1 MHGTNTFLVLALVLL
16 VGVGSG
22 LLAKRFRLP
31 SVTGQIIAGVL
42 IGPAVLHLIPLED
55 AESFGPVISFAL
67 ALMAVD
73 VGSHLSFR
81 RLRHAKRRL
90 ALLVLAEVTI
100 TPTLVFLVSRVAG
113 DVPWY
118 ISLLLATIAIST
130 APATVLALVKETRSE
145 GVFVK
150 TLIAAVAL
158 NNLFCI
164 LAFDVAHAVAE
175 GAATH
180 HAKTF
185 LELLAT
191 PVKDL
196 VLSGMLAC
204 VTGGGLVLAT
214 RSTVRPD
221 RLAAASLI
229 AIMLT
234 MGLAHELGLSVLLSC
249 LFLGVFIEN
258 VTPDKNELGPVVFAT
273 FELAIYAIFFTIA
286 GMELQ
291 FEYLSSAG
299 LLAAGVFAARAVG
312 KVGSGYVSMRLA
324 GATDRIRRYLGLALL
339 PQAGLAVGL
348 MLLVIDNPAFNA
360 SESLQSVRDMFLATV
375 LAVVLLNELVGPV
388 LTRAALSRSGDFG
401 KDRARVLDFLHEDNI
416 FCDLEADDFMSA
428 TEQLVDRLLEVKE
441 LTATRDELMAAL
453 VGDDG
458 GVATCL
464 GEGLALPHTRIPEG
478 ETIQGVMG
486 IFPKGVPAD
495 TPDGR
500 PLRLIVVFVTPL
512 DQQDHHL
519 AVLAAFARAIGQ
531 DANVRKAL
539 YRAHTPAHA
548 YELLHA
554 DERTEEFNHY
564 LGEDEVEA

>member
-22 LLAKRFRLP
+22 LLAKRVRLP

-42 IGPAVLHLIPLED
+42 IGPAVLHLIPLEE
-55 AESFGPVISFAL
+55 AESFSPVISFAL

-90 ALLVLAEVTI
+90 VLLVLAEVTI
-100 TPTLVFLVSRVAG
+100 TPVLVFLATRLAS

-191 PVKDL
+191 PVKEL
-196 VLSGMLAC
+196 VLSGLLAC

-234 MGLAHELGLSVLLSC
+234 MGLAREFGLSVLLSC
-249 LFLGVFIEN
+249 LFLGVFLEN

-273 FELAIYAIFFTIA
+273 FEYAIYAIFFTIA

-291 FEYLSSAG
+291 FEYLSTAG
-299 LLAAGVFAARAVG
+299 LLAAGVFVARATG
-312 KVGSGYVSMRLA
+312 KVGSGYISMRLA

-348 MLLVIDNPAFNA
+348 MLLVIDNPAFDA
-360 SESLQSVRDMFLATV
+360 SDSLKSVRDTFLATV
-375 LAVVLLNELVGPV
+375 LAVVLLNELIGPV

-401 KDRARVLDFLHEDNI
+401 KDRARVLDFLAEDNI
-416 FCDLEADDFMSA
+416 FCDLEAEDMESA
-428 TEQLVDRLLEVKE
+428 TAMLTERLLQVSK
-441 LTATRDELMAAL
+441 LTAPREDLMAAFL
-453 VGDDG
+453 GDDD
-458 GVATCL
+458 GVSTCL
-464 GEGLALPHTRIPEG
+464 GEGLALPHTRIAEG
-478 ETIQGVMG
+478 DAIQGVMG

-500 PLRLIVVFVTPL
+500 PIRLMVVFVTPM

-554 DERTEEFNHY
+554 DEASEEFNHY

>member
-1 MHGTNTFLVLALVLL
+1 MHGANTFMVLALVLL
-16 VGVGSG
+16 VGTGSG
-22 LLAKRFRLP
+22 LLAKRIGLP

-42 IGPAVLHLIPLED
+42 IGPAVLHIIPLED
-55 AESFGPVISFAL
+55 AESFSPVISFAL

-90 ALLVLAEVTI
+90 VLLVLAEITI
-100 TPTLVFLVSRVAG
+100 TPALVFLATRLAS
-113 DVPWY
+113 DIPWY
-118 ISLLLATIAIST
+118 IGLLLATIAIST

-180 HAKTF
+180 HAKTL
-185 LELLAT
+185 LELVAT
-191 PVKDL
+191 PAKEL
-196 VLSGMLAC
+196 VLSGLLAC
-204 VTGGGLVLAT
+204 VTGGGLVIAT
-214 RSTVRPD
+214 RKTVRPD

-234 MGLAHELGLSVLLSC
+234 MGLAKELGLSVLLSC
-249 LFLGVFIEN
+249 LFLGVFLEN

-273 FELAIYAIFFTIA
+273 FEYAIYAIFFTIA

-291 FEYLSSAG
+291 FQYLSTAG
-299 LLAAGVFAARAVG
+299 LLAAAVFVGRASG
-312 KVGSGYVSMRLA
+312 KFSAGFLSMKLA

-348 MLLVIDNPAFNA
+348 MLLVLENPAFQA
-360 SESLQSVRDMFLATV
+360 TEALRSQRETFLATV
-375 LAVVLLNELVGPV
+375 LAVVLLNELIGPV
-388 LTRAALSRSGDFG
+388 LTRVSLSRSGDFG
-401 KDRARVLDFLHEDNI
+401 KDRARVLDFLREEHI
-416 FCDLEADDFMSA
+416 FCDLQATDFDSA
-428 TEQLVDRLLEVKE
+428 LGQLVDRLLEVNQLAASRE
-441 LTATRDELMAAL
+441 DLMAAL
-453 VGDDG
+453 LEDDG
-458 GVATCL
+458 GRATCI
-464 GEGLALPHTRIPEG
+464 GEGLALPHTRIDEG
-478 ETIQGVMG
+478 EAIQGVMG
-486 IFPKGVPAD
+486 IFPKGVEAD

-500 PLRLIVVFVTPL
+500 PLRVIVVFATPR

-539 YRAHTPAHA
+539 FRAHTAAHA

-554 DERTEEFNHY
+554 DETTEEFNHY
-564 LGEDEVEA
+564 LGDD